1 MDISKTVRRN
11 KQYVK
16 EPPKEFVRNNKSVT
30 PIQDAMVIFVR
41 DNPNCVMSDI
51 YKEFPNVDEAGL
63 RRAMRRM
70 IEGHRVIQRFTVGN
84 VPL

>member
-1 MDISKTVRRN
+1 MDISKTIRRN

-16 EPPKEFVRNNKSVT
+16 EAPEEHIRNNKSVT
-30 PIQDAMVIFVR
+30 PIQDNIVIFVR

-51 YKEFPNVDEAGL
+51 YKEFPNIDEGGV
-63 RRAMRRM
+63 RRAMRRL
-70 IEGHRVIQRFTVGN
+70 IESHRVIQRFTVGN

>member
-30 PIQDAMVIFVR
+30 PIQDAIVIFVR
-41 DNPNCVMSDI
+41 DNPNCVISDI
-51 YKEFPNVDEAGL
+51 YKEFPDIDTAGI
-63 RRAMRRM
+63 RRAIRRM
-70 IEGHRVIQRFTVGN
+70 IEGHRVIQRFTVCN